1 MKKILVLV
9 GAVVLGIA
17 LIVCGWLLLSKT
29 KTAQPPTEQKQ
40 WSDFY

>member
-1 MKKILVLV
+1 MKKILIIV
-9 GAVVLGIA
+9 GSIVLGIA

-29 KTAQPPTEQKQ
+29 KTAQPTEQQQ